1 MTGRPHEDKAETAM
15 KTLDPLSPR
24 ARVALLGEILT
35 EYVPCWRILRTK
47 SVVDM
52 VRAARDVQASHPRG
66 PGFQEHK
73 MALRLGRAVVKTLRL
88 LPTDSRCLIRS
99 LVLSRIL
106 TRRAIPHTLVIGVR
120 NDPDFMAHAWVEHEG
135 YPVLPAGNYTRLTE
149 L

>member
-1 MTGRPHEDKAETAM
+1 M

-47 SVVDM
+47 SVVEM
-52 VRAARDVQASHPRG
+52 VQAARDVPVSHPRG
-66 PGFQEHK
+66 PAFQEHK
-73 MALRLGRAVVKTLRL
+73 MALRLGRAVGKTLRL

-99 LVLSRIL
+99 LVLSRVL

-120 NDPDFMAHAWVEHEG
+120 NDPEFMAHAWVEHEG
-135 YPVLPAGNYTRLTE
+135 YPVLPAGDYTRLTE

>member
-1 MTGRPHEDKAETAM
+1 
-15 KTLDPLSPR
+15 
-24 ARVALLGEILT
+24 
-35 EYVPCWRILRTK
+35 
-47 SVVDM
+47 
-52 VRAARDVQASHPRG
+52 
-66 PGFQEHK
+66 

-106 TRRAIPHTLVIGVR
+106 SRRAIPHTLVIGVR
-120 NDPDFMAHAWVEHEG
+120 NDPEFMAHAWVEHEG